1 MKNRSIEGWSR
12 KLDVAGLVAAHGSPL
27 YVTNLGRLRENAKP
41 FVALTGAARRVAFPV
56 KANPSASIL
65 SELAELGCSADC
77 ASRSE
82 VEAAL
87 ESGYGDSRIL
97 YNTPAP
103 DIALMRDLLARGGS
117 VVVDSEAAL
126 LRLEDHLRGET
137 FAGRIFVRISP
148 DWPIRYDAAASWRAN
163 VAHASPQGQFGI
175 AAEAL
180 VELLRRVELPI
191 VGLHVHVGTQMD
203 RLATFVETIERL
215 HRLAD
220 EIGRVTS
227 HRIEAIDLGGGLG
240 IPFREGDAFP
250 ALEAYA
256 AAVGAAMRPGLEYL
270 VEPGHALVGDAV
282 VLITTIQEIK
292 TVRGRRWAIV
302 DVGANE
308 LVRSVMLG
316 WHHPILGPGGELLAT
331 QGPDAIAGPHCFAG
345 DVLLPATDLSGVER
359 GDLLRILHVG
369 AYCNALSNRFNGTP
383 PAGGVVIDGVGL

>member
-1 MKNRSIEGWSR
+1 MKHRSIEDWSR
-12 KLDVAGLVAAHGSPL
+12 KLDVAGLVAEHASPL
-27 YVTNLGRLRENAKP
+27 YVTNLGRLRENAKH
-41 FVALTGAARRVAFPV
+41 FIALTGAARRVAFPV
-56 KANPSASIL
+56 KANRSASVL
-65 SELAELGCSADC
+65 GELAALGCSADC
-77 ASRSE
+77 ASRDE

-87 ESGYGDSRIL
+87 ATGFDGSRIL

-103 DIALMRDLLARGGS
+103 DITLMRDSLDRGGA
-117 VVVDSEAAL
+117 VVVDSEGAL
-126 LRLEDHLRGET
+126 LRLADLLRGDT
-137 FAGRIFVRISP
+137 FAGRIFVRVSP

-175 AAEAL
+175 AAEGL
-180 VELLRRVELPI
+180 VDLLGQVTLPI

-220 EIGRVTS
+220 EIGCATG

-240 IPFREGDAFP
+240 IPFGEGDAFP
-250 ALEAYA
+250 TIESYA
-256 AAVGAAMRPGLEYL
+256 AAVGAATRPGLEYL

-282 VLITTIQEIK
+282 VLIATVREMK

-308 LVRSVMLG
+308 MVRSVMLG
-316 WHHPILGPGGELLAT
+316 WQHPILGPSGELLAT

-345 DVLLPATDLSGVER
+345 DVLLPATDLGDLAL
-359 GDLLRILHVG
+359 GDLLRICHVG
-369 AYCNALSNRFNGTP
+369 AYCRALSNRFNGTP
-383 PAGGVVIDGVGL
+383 PAAEAVIDGVGL